1 MLLYYIKGQRG
12 VDLDGKCKK
21 KTWHEGYSLS
31 PPPNTHTHTH
41 TQAYY
46 YSVRPLQEIKELRYQ
61 SEMYSQICQI

>member
-31 PPPNTHTHTH
+31 PPNTH